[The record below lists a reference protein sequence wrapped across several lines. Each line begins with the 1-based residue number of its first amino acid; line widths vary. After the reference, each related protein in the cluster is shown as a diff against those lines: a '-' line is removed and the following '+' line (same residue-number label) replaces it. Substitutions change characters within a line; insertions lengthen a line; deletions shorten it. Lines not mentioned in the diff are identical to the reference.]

1 MTHLDDADPAAPHTA
16 EPVEALSRRQALS
29 MAGLVAAG
37 ASAVAAREASAHG
50 ESDPGGNTVGEAEAP
65 ANAVEFRAR
74 FVQTGAS
81 GEDFAAYGYL
91 TRAAG
96 TNVADLFWGGSPL
109 NETTALLTAYASG
122 TLARRVLDQS
132 VHSLDIEGTLTIYQR
147 AAPGASFAT
156 PASFQ
161 VGEPVARFD
170 LTLQDILTVFAPAKG
185 IPTLTGGMS
194 QTLAGKLAGTPA
206 GRRFGHRGSR
216 ARLFATGLGTLVDP
230 VTLNAALE
238 MAGNWVL
245 E

>member
-1 MTHLDDADPAAPHTA
+1 MAHSDEVDPANLHTA
-16 EPVEALSRRQALS
+16 EPGNALSRRQALT
-29 MAGLVAAG
+29 MAGLVAAAGAGATAAHAAPAPG
-37 ASAVAAREASAHG
+37 ASDAGAQLGVAA
-50 ESDPGGNTVGEAEAP
+50 AP

-74 FVQTGAS
+74 FVQTGQS

-91 TRAAG
+91 TRASGASEG
-96 TNVADLFWGGSPL
+96 DLFWGSTF

-132 VHSLDIEGTLTIYQR
+132 VHSLDIEGSLTLYQR
-147 AAPGASFAT
+147 PAPGASFGS
-156 PASFQ
+156 PESFK

-185 IPTLTGGMS
+185 IPTLTGGMR
-194 QTLAGKLAGTPA
+194 QTLAGKLAGPRD
-206 GRRFGHRGSR
+206 GRRFGYAGSR

-238 MAGNWVL
+238 MAGNWVI

>member
-1 MTHLDDADPAAPHTA
+1 MAHLDNADPANLHTA
-16 EPVEALSRRQALS
+16 EPGEALSRRQALS
-29 MAGLVAAG
+29 MAGVIAASVG
-37 ASAVAAREASAHG
+37 ATAAHAESSHD
-50 ESDPGGNTVGEAEAP
+50 ESDAGGKSVGEAAAP

-96 TNVADLFWGGSPL
+96 AGAGDLFWGSTF
-109 NETTALLTAYASG
+109 NETTALLTAYAAG
-122 TLARRVLDQS
+122 TLSRRVLDQS
-132 VHSLDIEGTLTIYQR
+132 VHSLDIEGSLTIYQR
-147 AAPGASFAT
+147 AAPGASFGT

-161 VGEPVARFD
+161 VGVPVARFD

-185 IPTLTGGMS
+185 IPTLTGGMR
-194 QTLAGKLAGTPA
+194 QTLAEKLAGPPG
-206 GRRFGHRGSR
+206 GRRFGHTGSR

>member
-1 MTHLDDADPAAPHTA
+1 MAHPDNADPANQHAA
-16 EPVEALSRRQALS
+16 KQGAALSRRRALS
-29 MAGLVAAG
+29 MAGAMAASVG
-37 ASAVAAREASAHG
+37 AAAAHAEPSHD
-50 ESDPGGNTVGEAEAP
+50 ESDAGGGLVGEAPAP

-96 TNVADLFWGGSPL
+96 ASPADLFWGSVF
-109 NETTALLTAYASG
+109 NETTALLTAYAAG
-122 TLARRVLDQS
+122 TLSRRVLDQS
-132 VHSLDIEGTLTIYQR
+132 VHSLDIEGSLTIYQR
-147 AAPGASFAT
+147 AAPGASFGS

-161 VGEPVARFD
+161 VGLAVARFD

-185 IPTLTGGMS
+185 IPTLTGGMR
-194 QTLAGKLAGTPA
+194 QTLAEKLGGQPP
-206 GRRFGHRGSR
+206 GRRFGHTGSR

>member
-1 MTHLDDADPAAPHTA
+1 MAHPDDADPEDPHTTA
-16 EPVEALSRRQALS
+16 HGEALSRRQALT
-29 MAGLVAAG
+29 MAGLIAAG
-37 ASAVAAREASAHG
+37 AGSAAAQAAPQHDAS
-50 ESDPGGNTVGEAEAP
+50 DTDDQRVGEAPAP

-74 FVQTGAS
+74 FVQTGQS
-81 GEDFAAYGYL
+81 GEDFAAYGYI

-96 TNVADLFWGGSPL
+96 ASVGDLFWGSTF

-122 TLARRVLDQS
+122 TLSRRVLDQS
-132 VHSLDIEGTLTIYQR
+132 VHSLDIEGSLTIYQR
-147 AAPGASFAT
+147 AAPGASFST
-156 PASFQ
+156 PETFQ
-161 VGEPVARFD
+161 FGVPVARFD

-185 IPTLTGGMS
+185 IPTLTGGMR
-194 QTLAGKLAGTPA
+194 QTLAEKLTGTPR
-206 GRRFGHRGSR
+206 GRRFGHAGSR